1 MLLRARTEWRA
12 RVNRGWAGLR
22 AVVAGLGAWSRR
34 ASQAQRGA
42 PAAVWGL
49 ASVALGMGA
58 LTAALPAAQ
67 ATLLRH
73 HTVAFVGARGV
84 LFVACWWLAL
94 RVARGTEAFLHA
106 SLLRPPGRCAG
117 ALVAASVSLGLL
129 VLPLVPRGPERSGAA
144 DAALVDVAFVTH
156 WAPRRGAKQLVRRG
170 PLLAVPEGHG
180 LLWVDRDGVRHV
192 APTDTFPPN
201 THVLMD
207 ASARVADFVAA
218 ADVAMSR
225 GAHEVVWVLPHEP
238 LEERPPCTPTRYG
251 LTQAMTGALER
262 GPMTIRAV
270 SHPRHASPGVPWAD
284 ELGALGDMSLNE
296 VLHRGLTVRL
306 QRWTSPQAG
315 PTLRAVMVGGLL
327 ASLALGF
334 GLFLLRLMAEAL
346 AAGQLARSPDA
357 SPLALAEARCGAAV
371 FPAWLPWQRTT
382 HGVSSGGP
390 YRAAP
395 GLQSAHAGVVLR
407 AAFERLRG
415 PLALVVAA
423 MLVLAGALLL
433 APAP

>member
-49 ASVALGMGA
+49 ASVAMGMGA

-94 RVARGTEAFLHA
+94 RAARATDAFLHA
-106 SLLRPPGRCAG
+106 SLLRPQGRCAG
-117 ALVAASVSLGLL
+117 ALLAASVSLVLL
-129 VLPLVPRGPERSGAA
+129 VIPLVPRGPERSGAA
-144 DAALVDVAFVTH
+144 AAAPVDVGFVTH
-156 WAPRRGAKQLVRRG
+156 WAPRGGAKQLVRRG
-170 PLLAVPEGHG
+170 PLLAVSEGHA
-180 LLWVDRDGVRHV
+180 LLWVHRDGVRHV
-192 APTDTFPPN
+192 VPTDTFPST
-201 THVLMD
+201 THVLMH
-207 ASARVADFVAA
+207 ATARVSDFAAA
-218 ADVAMSR
+218 ADVATSR
-225 GAHEVVWVLPHEP
+225 GALEVVWVLPHEP
-238 LEERPPCTPTRYG
+238 LEVRPSCTPTRYG

-270 SHPRHASPGVPWAD
+270 SHPSHASPGVPWTD
-284 ELGALGDMSLNE
+284 ELGPLGEMSLNE

-306 QRWTSPQAG
+306 QRWTPPQAG

-327 ASLALGF
+327 ASLALGL
-334 GLFLLRLMAEAL
+334 GLFLLRVMAEAF
-346 AAGQLARSPDA
+346 AAGQLARTPHA
-357 SPLALAEARCGAAV
+357 LPLEPAEARCGAAV

-395 GLQSAHAGVVLR
+395 GLRSAHAGVVLR

-415 PLALVVAA
+415 PLALVVAV
-423 MLVLAGALLL
+423 MLVLSSALLL